1 MLPFKME
8 KKKEHR
14 FIHSIK
20 RLRKNESG
28 MIYPH
33 VLVLLF
39 LMSAAAVTATDAAV
53 TKMKTADQLT
63 EYYEMRL
70 VELMAVRFVLKN
82 PDTAS
87 FTMKTN
93 KGTTD
98 VQLLDQSEIERSI
111 RITTTRGKR
120 QFYAT
125 FLYNKENNRLTKRIE
140 HQ

>member
-1 MLPFKME
+1 
-8 KKKEHR
+8 
-14 FIHSIK
+14 
-20 RLRKNESG
+20 
-28 MIYPH
+28 
-33 VLVLLF
+33 
-39 LMSAAAVTATDAAV
+39 MSAAAVTATDAAV

>member
-8 KKKEHR
+8 KKEHR

>member
-1 MLPFKME
+1 
-8 KKKEHR
+8 
-14 FIHSIK
+14 
-20 RLRKNESG
+20 

-70 VELMAVRFVLKN
+70 VELMAVRAFLKN
-82 PDTAS
+82 SDTAA

-93 KGTTD
+93 KGITK
-98 VQLLDQSEIERSI
+98 VQLLEQSEIEQSVHI
-111 RITTTRGKR
+111 ATTRGER

-125 FLYNKENNRLTKRIE
+125 FLYNKENHRFIKRIE

>member
-1 MLPFKME
+1 
-8 KKKEHR
+8 
-14 FIHSIK
+14 
-20 RLRKNESG
+20 
-28 MIYPH
+28 
-33 VLVLLF
+33 
-39 LMSAAAVTATDAAV
+39 MSAAAVTATDAAV

-70 VELMAVRFVLKN
+70 VELMAIRAILKN

-93 KGTTD
+93 KGITD
-98 VQLLDQSEIERSI
+98 VQLLDPSEIERII
-111 RITTTRGKR
+111 RITTTRGHR

-125 FLYNKENNRLTKRIE
+125 FLYDKENHRLTKRIE

>member
-1 MLPFKME
+1 ME
-8 KKKEHR
+8 KKEHR

>member
-1 MLPFKME
+1 ME